1 MNEQQQFNVTQEA
14 LSAGNG
20 DNPQLEAAAQPS
32 VEQIRYPSGLVL
44 PAAPGTPATRK
55 AAPWRRGTGK
65 DLALALIL
73 LGFCFLLWDS
83 LFWAPGIGLG
93 EAIGLGFLLPAAL
106 VYLAGRPGNM
116 TVYGLILTALSLL
129 GAASLALSGDD
140 ALKTLTMMTLSP
152 LFLIVLLERLELRTG
167 TGLLAR
173 LRDLFTLWFA
183 RSFGRV
189 HIGAWTLAHI
199 GEKDSTKSKRNRAVL
214 IGLAC
219 AVPALLIL
227 VPLLVSSDAAFAGLV
242 GKLDWEGVTKGI
254 FALIPA
260 SFAALVLFSL
270 LLTAK
275 RSEKAA
281 GEKTRKGL
289 EPAAVIAFL
298 AAVGAAY
305 VLYLISQ
312 FAYFTDAF
320 RGLLP
325 KDFTVAEYA
334 RRGFFEMCA
343 IVAINLVLIVLAVG
357 LCRKAGGKLPAAVKG
372 LALFLC
378 LFSLVL
384 VATALS
390 KMVLYMRSFG
400 LTRLRVLTSAFMI
413 FLALVVLAE
422 ALRLF
427 VRKVP
432 SAQLAVAFGAAI
444 LIALSLLNVDGL
456 VARYNVEA
464 WRSGKLDSLDVKTIC
479 ELGDGAVPTLV
490 ELAGDK
496 DEEIAAAAAEELE
509 RRLVRFGFAEW
520 KWSEEEGKSVAVPK
534 DEADARLDLR
544 SWNCVTARA
553 YEALEEV
560 RIKK

>member
-1 MNEQQQFNVTQEA
+1 MVNEDFTTEMNPTNA
-14 LSAGNG
+14 
-20 DNPQLEAAAQPS
+20 PQPEAAVQPPA
-32 VEQIRYPSGLVL
+32 EQICYPSGLVL
-44 PAAPGTPATRK
+44 PTAQPTPAPRREALK
-55 AAPWRRGTGK
+55 RGTGK
-65 DLALALIL
+65 DLALALVL

-83 LFWAPGIGLG
+83 LFWAEGLGLG
-93 EAIGLGFLLPAAL
+93 EALGLGVLLPAAL
-106 VYLAGRPGNM
+106 FYLAGRPGRM
-116 TVYGLILTALSLL
+116 TGYGLLLTALSLL
-129 GAASLALSGDD
+129 GAASLALSGDMS
-140 ALKTLTMMTLSP
+140 LKVLTMMTLSP
-152 LFLIVLLERLELRTG
+152 LFLIVLLERLDLRTG

-183 RSFGRV
+183 RSFGRIPV
-189 HIGAWTLAHI
+189 GAWTLTHC
-199 GEKDSTKSKRNRAVL
+199 GEKDSARSKRTRAIL

-227 VPLLVSSDAAFAGLV
+227 IPLLVSSDAAFAGLV
-242 GKLDWEGVTKGI
+242 GKLDWDSVGKAL
-254 FALIPA
+254 FALVPG

-270 LLTAK
+270 LLTAAPSK
-275 RSEKAA
+275 EPARNVK
-281 GEKTRKGL
+281 RKGL

-298 AAVGAAY
+298 AAVSAAY
-305 VLYLISQ
+305 VLYLVSQ

-343 IVAINLVLIVLAVG
+343 IVAINLLLIVLAVG
-357 LCRKAGGKLPAAVKG
+357 LCRKNGGKLPGAVKG

-400 LTRLRVLTSAFMI
+400 LTRLRVLTSAFML
-413 FLALVVLAE
+413 FLAVVVVAE

-427 VRKVP
+427 VKKVP
-432 SAQLAVAFGAAI
+432 AAQLAVTLGAAI

-464 WRSGKLDSLDVKTIC
+464 WRSGRLDSLDMKTIC
-479 ELGDGAVPTLV
+479 ELGDGAVPTLA
-490 ELAGDK
+490 ELAGEK
-496 DEEIAAAAAEELE
+496 DETISAAAAEELDD
-509 RRLVRFGFAEW
+509 RLVRFGFAEW
-520 KWSEEEGKSVAVPK
+520 KWDEEKRTSVAVLK
-534 DEADARLDLR
+534 DEPNSLDLR
-544 SWNCVTARA
+544 SWNLVTARA
-553 YEALEEV
+553 WEALEEV
-560 RIKK
+560 RSKKCP

>member
-1 MNEQQQFNVTQEA
+1 MVNEDYTTER
-14 LSAGNG
+14 
-20 DNPQLEAAAQPS
+20 NPTNAPQPEAAAQPP
-32 VEQIRYPSGLVL
+32 VEQIHYPSGLVL
-44 PAAPGTPATRK
+44 PTAQPAPAPRVRTPLK
-55 AAPWRRGTGK
+55 RGTGK
-65 DLALALIL
+65 DLALALVL

-83 LFWAPGIGLG
+83 IFWAEGLGLG
-93 EAIGLGFLLPAAL
+93 EALGLGALLPAAL
-106 VYLAGRPGNM
+106 CYLAGRPGKM
-116 TVYGLILTALSLL
+116 TGYGLLLTALSLL
-129 GAASLALSGDD
+129 GAASLALSGDMS
-140 ALKTLTMMTLSP
+140 LKVLTMMALSP
-152 LFLIVLLERLELRTG
+152 LFLIVLLERLALRTG

-183 RSFGRV
+183 RSFGRIHV
-189 HIGAWTLAHI
+189 GAWTLTHV
-199 GEKDSTKSKRNRAVL
+199 GEKDSARSKRTRAIL

-227 VPLLVSSDAAFAGLV
+227 IPLLVSSDAAFAGLV
-242 GKLDWEGVTKGI
+242 GKLDWDSVGKAL
-254 FALIPA
+254 FALVPG

-270 LLTAK
+270 LLTAAPSK
-275 RSEKAA
+275 EPARNVK
-281 GEKTRKGL
+281 RKGL

-298 AAVGAAY
+298 AAVSAAY
-305 VLYLISQ
+305 VLYLVSQ

-343 IVAINLVLIVLAVG
+343 IVAINLLLIVLSVG
-357 LCRKAGGKLPAAVKG
+357 LCRKSEGKLPGAVKG

-413 FLALVVLAE
+413 FLAVVVVAE

-427 VRKVP
+427 VKKVP
-432 SAQLAVAFGAAI
+432 TAQLAVTLGAAI
-444 LIALSLLNVDGL
+444 LICLSLLNVDGL

-464 WRSGKLDSLDVKTIC
+464 WRSGSLDSLDMKTIC
-479 ELGDGAVPTLV
+479 ELGDGAVPTLA
-490 ELAGDK
+490 ELAGEK
-496 DEEIAAAAAEELE
+496 DETISAAAAEELDE
-509 RRLVRFGFAEW
+509 RLVRFGFAEW
-520 KWSEEEGKSVAVPK
+520 KWDEEKRTSVAVLK
-534 DEADARLDLR
+534 DEPNSLDLR
-544 SWNCVTARA
+544 SWNLVSAQA

-560 RIKK
+560 IRNK

>member
-1 MNEQQQFNVTQEA
+1 MVNEDFTTEMNPTNA
-14 LSAGNG
+14 
-20 DNPQLEAAAQPS
+20 PQPEAAAQPPA
-32 VEQIRYPSGLVL
+32 EQIRYPSGLVL
-44 PAAPGTPATRK
+44 PNAQPAPAPRVRTPLK
-55 AAPWRRGTGK
+55 RGNGK
-65 DLALALIL
+65 DLALALVL

-83 LFWAPGIGLG
+83 LFWAEGLGLG
-93 EAIGLGFLLPAAL
+93 EALGLFALMPAAL
-106 VYLAGRPGNM
+106 IYLRDRPGRM
-116 TVYGLILTALSLL
+116 TGYGLLLTALSLL
-129 GAASLALSGDD
+129 GAASLALSGDMS
-140 ALKTLTMMTLSP
+140 LKVLTMMTLSP
-152 LFLIVLLERLELRTG
+152 LFLIVLLERLGLRTG

-183 RSFGRV
+183 RSFGRIHV
-189 HIGAWTLAHI
+189 GAWTLTHV
-199 GEKDSTKSKRNRAVL
+199 GEKDSARSKRTRAIL

-227 VPLLVSSDAAFAGLV
+227 IPLLVSYDAAFAGLV
-242 GKLDWEGVTKGI
+242 GKLDWDSVGKAL
-254 FALIPA
+254 FALVPG

-270 LLTAK
+270 LLTAAPSKEPARNVK
-275 RSEKAA
+275 R
-281 GEKTRKGL
+281 RGL

-298 AAVGAAY
+298 AAVSAAY
-305 VLYLISQ
+305 VLYLVSQ

-343 IVAINLVLIVLAVG
+343 IVAINLLLIVLSVG
-357 LCRKAGGKLPAAVKG
+357 LCRKSEGKLPGAVKG

-413 FLALVVLAE
+413 FLAVVVVAE

-427 VRKVP
+427 VKKVP
-432 SAQLAVAFGAAI
+432 AAQLAVTLGAAI

-464 WRSGKLDSLDVKTIC
+464 WRSGRLDSLDMKTIC
-479 ELGDGAVPTLV
+479 ELGDGAVPTLA
-490 ELAGDK
+490 ELAGEK
-496 DEEIAAAAAEELE
+496 DETISAAAAEELDD
-509 RRLVRFGFAEW
+509 RLVRFGFAEW
-520 KWSEEEGKSVAVPK
+520 KWDEEKRTSVAVLK
-534 DEADARLDLR
+534 DEPNSLDLR
-544 SWNCVTARA
+544 SWNLVSAQA
-553 YEALEEV
+553 YEALKEV
-560 RIKK
+560 IRNK

>member
-1 MNEQQQFNVTQEA
+1 MVNEDYTTER
-14 LSAGNG
+14 
-20 DNPQLEAAAQPS
+20 NPTNAPQPEAATQPPA
-32 VEQIRYPSGLVL
+32 EQIRYPSGLVL
-44 PAAPGTPATRK
+44 PAAQGTQTQPRREALK
-55 AAPWRRGTGK
+55 RGTGK
-65 DLALALIL
+65 DLALALVL

-83 LFWAPGIGLG
+83 LFWAEGLGLG
-93 EAIGLGFLLPAAL
+93 EALGLFALMPAAL
-106 VYLAGRPGNM
+106 IYLRDRPGRM
-116 TVYGLILTALSLL
+116 TGYGLLLTALSLL
-129 GAASLALSGDD
+129 GAASLALSGDMS
-140 ALKTLTMMTLSP
+140 LKVLTMMTLSP
-152 LFLIVLLERLELRTG
+152 LFLIVLLERLGLRTG

-183 RSFGRV
+183 RSFGRIHV
-189 HIGAWTLAHI
+189 GAWTLTHV
-199 GEKDSTKSKRNRAVL
+199 GEKDSARSKRTRAIL

-227 VPLLVSSDAAFAGLV
+227 IPLLVSSDAAFAGLV
-242 GKLDWEGVTKGI
+242 GKLDWDSVGKAL
-254 FALIPA
+254 FALVPG

-270 LLTAK
+270 LLTAAPSKEPARNVK
-275 RSEKAA
+275 R
-281 GEKTRKGL
+281 RGL

-298 AAVGAAY
+298 AAVSAAY
-305 VLYLISQ
+305 VLYLVSQ

-343 IVAINLVLIVLAVG
+343 IVAINLLLIVLSVG
-357 LCRKAGGKLPAAVKG
+357 LCRKSEGKLPGAVKG

-413 FLALVVLAE
+413 FLAVVVVAE

-427 VRKVP
+427 VKKVP
-432 SAQLAVAFGAAI
+432 AAQLAVTLGAAI

-464 WRSGKLDSLDVKTIC
+464 WRSGRLDSLDMKTIC
-479 ELGDGAVPTLV
+479 ELGDGAVPTLA
-490 ELAGDK
+490 ELAGEK
-496 DEEIAAAAAEELE
+496 DETISAAAAEELDD
-509 RRLVRFGFAEW
+509 RLVRFGFAEW
-520 KWSEEEGKSVAVPK
+520 KWDEEKRTSVAVLK
-534 DEADARLDLR
+534 DEPNSLDLR
-544 SWNCVTARA
+544 SWNLVSARA
-553 YEALEEV
+553 YEALKEV
-560 RIKK
+560 IRNK

>member
-1 MNEQQQFNVTQEA
+1 MVNEDYTTER
-14 LSAGNG
+14 
-20 DNPQLEAAAQPS
+20 NPTNAPQPEAATQPPA
-32 VEQIRYPSGLVL
+32 EQIRYPSGLVL
-44 PAAPGTPATRK
+44 PAAQGTQTQPRREALK
-55 AAPWRRGTGK
+55 RGTGK
-65 DLALALIL
+65 DLALALVL

-83 LFWAPGIGLG
+83 LFWAEGLGLG
-93 EAIGLGFLLPAAL
+93 EALGLFALMPAAL
-106 VYLAGRPGNM
+106 IYLRDRPGRM
-116 TVYGLILTALSLL
+116 TGYGLLLTALSLL
-129 GAASLALSGDD
+129 GAASLALSGDMS
-140 ALKTLTMMTLSP
+140 LKVLTMMTLSP
-152 LFLIVLLERLELRTG
+152 LFLIVLLERLGLRTG

-183 RSFGRV
+183 RSFGRIHV
-189 HIGAWTLAHI
+189 GAWTLTHV
-199 GEKDSTKSKRNRAVL
+199 GEKDSARSKRTRAIL

-227 VPLLVSSDAAFAGLV
+227 IPLLVSSDAAFAGLV
-242 GKLDWEGVTKGI
+242 GKLDWDSVGKAL
-254 FALIPA
+254 FALVPG

-270 LLTAK
+270 LLTAAPSKEPARNVK
-275 RSEKAA
+275 R
-281 GEKTRKGL
+281 RGL

-298 AAVGAAY
+298 AAVSAAY
-305 VLYLISQ
+305 VLYLVSQ

-343 IVAINLVLIVLAVG
+343 IVAINLLLIVLSVG
-357 LCRKAGGKLPAAVKG
+357 LCRKSEGKLPGAVKG

-413 FLALVVLAE
+413 FLAVVVVAE

-427 VRKVP
+427 VKKVP
-432 SAQLAVAFGAAI
+432 AAQLAVTLGAAI

-464 WRSGKLDSLDVKTIC
+464 WRSGRLDSLDMKTIC
-479 ELGDGAVPTLV
+479 ELGDGAVPTLA
-490 ELAGDK
+490 ELAVEE
-496 DEEIAAAAAEELE
+496 DEKISAAASEELDE
-509 RRLVRFGFAEW
+509 RLVRFGFAEW
-520 KWSEEEGKSVAVPK
+520 KWDEEKRTSVAVLK
-534 DEADARLDLR
+534 DEPNSLDLR
-544 SWNCVTARA
+544 SWNLVSARA
-553 YEALEEV
+553 YEALKEV
-560 RIKK
+560 IRNK

>member
-1 MNEQQQFNVTQEA
+1 MVNEDYTTER
-14 LSAGNG
+14 
-20 DNPQLEAAAQPS
+20 NPTNAPQPEAATQPPA
-32 VEQIRYPSGLVL
+32 EQIRYPSGLVL
-44 PAAPGTPATRK
+44 PSAQGTQTQPRREALK
-55 AAPWRRGTGK
+55 RGTGK
-65 DLALALIL
+65 DLALALVL

-83 LFWAPGIGLG
+83 LFWAEGLGLG
-93 EAIGLGFLLPAAL
+93 EALGLFALMPAAL
-106 VYLAGRPGNM
+106 IYLRDRPGRM
-116 TVYGLILTALSLL
+116 TGYGLLLTALSLL
-129 GAASLALSGDD
+129 GAASLALSGDMS
-140 ALKTLTMMTLSP
+140 LKVLTMMTLSP
-152 LFLIVLLERLELRTG
+152 LFLIVLLERLGLRTG

-183 RSFGRV
+183 RSFGRIHV
-189 HIGAWTLAHI
+189 GAWTLTHV
-199 GEKDSTKSKRNRAVL
+199 GEKDSARSKRTRAIL

-227 VPLLVSSDAAFAGLV
+227 IPLLVSSDAAFAGLV
-242 GKLDWEGVTKGI
+242 GKLDWDSVGKAL
-254 FALIPA
+254 FALVPG

-270 LLTAK
+270 LLTAAPSKEPARNVK
-275 RSEKAA
+275 R
-281 GEKTRKGL
+281 RGL

-298 AAVGAAY
+298 AAVSAAY
-305 VLYLISQ
+305 VLYLVSQ

-343 IVAINLVLIVLAVG
+343 IVAINLLLIVLSVG
-357 LCRKAGGKLPAAVKG
+357 LCRKSEGKLPGAVKG

-413 FLALVVLAE
+413 FLAVVVVAE

-427 VRKVP
+427 VKKVP
-432 SAQLAVAFGAAI
+432 AAQLAVTLGAAI

-464 WRSGKLDSLDVKTIC
+464 WRSGRLDSLDMKTIC
-479 ELGDGAVPTLV
+479 ELGDGAVPTLA
-490 ELAGDK
+490 ELAGEK
-496 DEEIAAAAAEELE
+496 DETISAAAAEELDD
-509 RRLVRFGFAEW
+509 RLVRFGFAEW
-520 KWSEEEGKSVAVPK
+520 KWDEEKRTSVAVLK
-534 DEADARLDLR
+534 DEPNSLDLR
-544 SWNCVTARA
+544 SWNLVSARA
-553 YEALEEV
+553 YEALKEV
-560 RIKK
+560 IRNK

>member
-1 MNEQQQFNVTQEA
+1 MDEQQQFNVPQEA
-14 LSAGNG
+14 LPAGNG
-20 DNPQLEAAAQPS
+20 DNPQLEAAAQPP

-65 DLALALIL
+65 DLALALVL

-83 LFWAPGIGLG
+83 LFWAEGLGLG
-93 EAIGLGFLLPAAL
+93 EALGLGVLLPAAL
-106 VYLAGRPGNM
+106 CYLAGRPGRM
-116 TVYGLILTALSLL
+116 TGYGLILTALSLL
-129 GAASLALSGDD
+129 GAASLALSGDRG
-140 ALKTLTMMTLSP
+140 LKVLTMMTLSP
-152 LFLIVLLERLELRTG
+152 LFLIVLLERLGLRTG

-183 RSFGRV
+183 RSFGRIHV
-189 HIGAWTLAHI
+189 GAWTLTHV
-199 GEKDSTKSKRNRAVL
+199 GEKDSARSKRTRAIL

-227 VPLLVSSDAAFAGLV
+227 IPLLVSSDAAFAGLV
-242 GKLDWEGVTKGI
+242 GKLDWDSVGEAL
-254 FALIPA
+254 FALVPA

-270 LLTAK
+270 LLTAAPNK
-275 RSEKAA
+275 EPARNVK
-281 GEKTRKGL
+281 RKGL

-298 AAVGAAY
+298 AAVSAAY
-305 VLYLISQ
+305 VLYLVSQ

-343 IVAINLVLIVLAVG
+343 IVAINLLLIVLAVG
-357 LCRKAGGKLPAAVKG
+357 LCRKNGGKLPGAVKG

-400 LTRLRVLTSAFMI
+400 LTRLRVLTSAFML
-413 FLALVVLAE
+413 FLALVVIAE

-427 VRKVP
+427 VKKVP
-432 SAQLAVAFGAAI
+432 AAQLAVTLGAAI

-464 WRSGKLDSLDVKTIC
+464 WRSGRLDSLDMKTIC
-479 ELGDGAVPTLV
+479 ELGDGAVPTLA
-490 ELAGDK
+490 ELAGET
-496 DEEIAAAAAEELE
+496 DETISAAAAEELDD
-509 RRLVRFGFAEW
+509 RLVRFGFAEW
-520 KWSEEEGKSVAVPK
+520 KWDEEKRTSVAVLK
-534 DEADARLDLR
+534 DEPNSLDLR
-544 SWNCVTARA
+544 SWNLVTARA
-553 YEALEEV
+553 YEALEAY
-560 RIKK
+560 RP